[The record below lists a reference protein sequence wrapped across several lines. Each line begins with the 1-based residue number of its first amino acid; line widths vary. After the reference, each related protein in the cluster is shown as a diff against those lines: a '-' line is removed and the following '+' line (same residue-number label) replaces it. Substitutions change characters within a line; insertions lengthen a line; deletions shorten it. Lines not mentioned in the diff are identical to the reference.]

1 VTAGPGFRWD
11 EADELFD
18 QALEVPTGE
27 RERWLDER
35 CADRPELRQQVQ
47 ALLLAD
53 AAAGASGFLE
63 LGARRLADPPP
74 EEAAVDAAQGREI
87 GPYRVLREL
96 GRGGM
101 GVVYLAERADGQST
115 APVAIKLIKHGRD
128 SARIH
133 RRFHSER
140 KILARLSHPHIARLL
155 DGGVSAED
163 QPYFAIEYVEGTTIV
178 AYCDARRLGVEDRLR
193 LFLDV
198 CDAVRYAHQNLVI
211 HRDLK
216 PANILVTE
224 DGQVKL
230 LDFGI
235 AKVLAGEGGPDLT
248 PVDTLTGD
256 RMLTPEYAAPEQ
268 VRGEPVTPATD
279 IYALG
284 AVLYEM
290 LTGHRAHQL
299 GRRSASEVVQ
309 AVLFTMPG
317 RPSTVAPIEWQEA
330 LRGDLDQIVLGALA
344 KEPRWRYQTVEVLA
358 ADVTRWLG
366 RAQAQS

>member
-1 VTAGPGFRWD
+1 VTGGAGFRWN

-35 CADRPELRQQVQ
+35 CADRPELRRQVL

-74 EEAAVDAAQGREI
+74 EDAVADAAQGQEI

-101 GVVYLAERADGQST
+101 GVVYLAERSDGTSPQ
-115 APVAIKLIKHGRD
+115 PVAVKLIGHGMD

-133 RRFHSER
+133 RRFLAER
-140 KILARLSHPHIARLL
+140 KILARLTHPRIARLL

-178 AYCDARRLGVEDRLR
+178 AHCDSRRLGVEDRLR

-198 CDAVRYAHQNLVI
+198 CDAVRFAHQNLVI

-216 PANILVTE
+216 PANILVTG

-235 AKVLAGEGGPDLT
+235 AKVLTGEGMAGGLELT

-268 VRGEPVTPATD
+268 VRGEPVTTATD

-290 LTGHRAHQL
+290 LTGQRAHRL
-299 GRRSASEVVQ
+299 GRRTPSEMVQ
-309 AVLFTMPG
+309 AVLFTMPV
-317 RPSTVAPIEWQEA
+317 RPSTVAPVEWREA

-344 KEPRWRYQTVEVLA
+344 KEPRWRYQTVDVLA
-358 ADVTRWLG
+358 ADLTRWLG
-366 RAQAQS
+366 RS

>member
-1 VTAGPGFRWD
+1 MTADPGYRWD

-18 QALEVPTGE
+18 QALELPTGE
-27 RERWLDER
+27 REHWLDER
-35 CADRPELRQQVQ
+35 CADRPELRRQVQ

-53 AAAGASGFLE
+53 AAAGASRFFE
-63 LGARRLADPPP
+63 LGARPLAEPP
-74 EEAAVDAAQGREI
+74 EDPEASGESAREI
-87 GPYRVLREL
+87 GPYRVVREL

-101 GVVYLAERADGQST
+101 GIVYLAERAGGQSPQ
-115 APVAIKLIKHGRD
+115 PVAVKLIQHGID

-133 RRFHSER
+133 RRFLAER
-140 KILARLSHPHIARLL
+140 KILARLNHPHIARLL
-155 DGGVSAED
+155 DGGMSAED
-163 QPYFAIEYVEGTTIV
+163 QPYFAMEYVEGTTII
-178 AYCDARRLGVEDRLR
+178 AHCEARRLGVEDRLR
-193 LFLDV
+193 LFLEV

-224 DGQVKL
+224 EGEVKL

-235 AKVLAGEGGPDLT
+235 AKVLSGEGQAGTDLT

-268 VRGEPVTPATD
+268 LRGDPVTAATD

-290 LTGHRAHQL
+290 LAGQRAHRL
-299 GRRSASEVVQ
+299 GRKSPSEIVQ
-309 AVLFTMPG
+309 AVLFIQPVL
-317 RPSTVAPIEWQEA
+317 PSSVAPPAWQEEI
-330 LRGDLDQIVLGALA
+330 RGNLDQIVLGALA
-344 KEPRWRYQTVEVLA
+344 KEPRRRYQTVDALA
-358 ADVTRWLG
+358 ADVNRWLDH
-366 RAQAQS
+366 